1 MNTNKNEERILVKQT
16 VKDVARETAKKFNGI
31 NTPEVKMIIEEA
43 FNSIKRMLLDDDYVV
58 IQGLGV
64 FFTDYLNEVDIKD
77 PRNDD
82 ILHFEKRR
90 VPRFYFS
97 RSFKK
102 QLKTSDKNK

>member
-1 MNTNKNEERILVKQT
+1 MNANDNKERILVKQT
-16 VKDVARETAKKFNGI
+16 IKDIARETSKKFTGI
-31 NTPEVKMIIEEA
+31 NTPEVKMIIEET
-43 FNSIKRMLLDDDYVV
+43 FNSIKQMLLDDDYIV

-77 PRNDD
+77 PKNDD
-82 ILHFEKRR
+82 ILHFGKRR

-102 QLKTSDKNK
+102 QLKTSDKKK